1 MTSASA
7 FFANYLSEIP
17 ALANFGLL
25 TALVICTNYVWL
37 LMTIPVSLGA
47 PDQPFDPNTKGASSV
62 SPTRPPACTPACT
75 C

>member
-37 LMTIPVSLGA
+37 LMTIPVSLGT
-47 PDQPFDPNTKGASSV
+47 PHQPFNSTTMGGQFGFA
-62 SPTRPPACTPACT
+62 RPPACTC
-75 C
+75 